1 MKKFLAIVLSV
12 VMVVALAAT
21 SFAGE
26 GEATWADYQQY
37 LIDTAGSNAPDLQ
50 EFTDQ
55 VMAINSWEELDQ
67 TVSPW
72 DQMFSTIG
80 LSTWEE
86 FAAGEVKGA
95 LVPAGET
102 MGGDTAEEG
111 ESEGESAEG
120 ESAEEAAPAE
130 EGESAA
136 EEAAE
141 GESAGD
147 EGGDSAGGSS
157 EDDLIALQNEED
169 GSALAPILETSF
181 TGTTLAYPRYATFI
195 NEDATGEL
203 ADDISWHNGAVYSEA
218 GEYTVSAN
226 IVMNSTADGSDT
238 NDFSGL
244 GAAVVAAGEG
254 VFVTVENA
262 NIETT
267 GVAKL
272 ALFTDKG
279 AVSIVKNSTLTSNS
293 GTIYEGYMSTAD
305 QTLMVSPPWVLG
317 LGGEKCNTRT
327 TNLMGDYSAAAYID
341 STFNAAGWGALSVDS
356 GTNMYML
363 VINSEVNVGDSGYGA
378 YTIGN
383 STEDYYGVKENVSTY
398 VNIMTGGVS
407 TYQSYVGGQ
416 EIDLIQFN
424 GDQNEYEH
432 GQNGVAVATVKS
444 DNVAEGEVVN
454 SVLNSENFGFMCHSN
469 GSTGMNIVNILD
481 GTEVNTGDAIFL
493 VKKINSQFTVD
504 GATLNSAN
512 GVILQIIDND
522 DDYVGLDFSAEWG
535 TDNGYGHS
543 FGSHMPTFNQVFH
556 EEEGYANEFAV
567 NESDVADNWT
577 SELNITNTTVEGD
590 VWNSSGYVGS
600 NPATTLTVN
609 LGEGA
614 NLTGIISAGAFSHT
628 TKDATVGNGDWSG
641 ASALGH
647 VTNIVNSNGKN
658 LVIVNLTADAVWT
671 VNADCV
677 IDELNVE
684 DGAQVIVLEG
694 VKLIVAGEEYAAA
707 APAQEAA
714 EGGEAESKWE
724 AYKAYLAE
732 CLESDP
738 SFELYDQIKGEL
750 AEAKEED
757 YTGME
762 DGTMFG
768 VFAFWYGAEG
778 FEDFEIGDAAPA
790 ALTEH
795 EDPAAEAPDDKI
807 AG

>member
-1 MKKFLAIVLSV
+1 MKKLVAFLVSAI
-12 VMVVALAAT
+12 MVVTLAA
-21 SFAGE
+21 SVFAGA
-26 GEATWADYQQY
+26 EATWADYQQY

-67 TVSPW
+67 SVSPW
-72 DQMFSTIG
+72 DQMFTTIG

-86 FAAGEVKGA
+86 FQQGVVKEAG
-95 LVPAGET
+95 VPAGET
-102 MGGDTAEEG
+102 MAGGSDDA
-111 ESEGESAEG
+111 GESAEG
-120 ESAEEAAPAE
+120 ESAEGEG

-141 GESAGD
+141 GESAGG
-147 EGGDSAGGSS
+147 EGEGESGGDSAGSS
-157 EDDLIALQNEED
+157 EDALIALQNEED

-181 TGTTLAYPRYATFI
+181 TGTKLAYPRFATFI
-195 NEDATGEL
+195 NEDAEGEL
-203 ADDISWHNGAVYSEA
+203 VDDISWHNGAVYSEA

-226 IVMNSTADGSDT
+226 IVMDTDADGSDT

-279 AVSIVKNSTLTSNS
+279 AVSIVKNSTFTSNS

-317 LGGEKCNTRT
+317 LGGPKCNTRT
-327 TNLMGDYSAAAYID
+327 TNLMGDYSVAAYID

-356 GTNMYML
+356 GTNMHMV

-383 STEDYYGVKENVSTY
+383 STEDYYGVTENVSTY
-398 VNIMTGGVS
+398 VNIMTGGIS
-407 TYQSYVGGQ
+407 TYQAYEGGQ
-416 EIDLIQFN
+416 EIEVVQFD
-424 GDQNEYEH
+424 GEQNEYEH
-432 GQNGVAVATVKS
+432 GIGGSVVATVKS
-444 DNVAEGEVVN
+444 EAVAEGEVVN

-469 GSTGMNIVNILD
+469 GSTGMNIVNILA

-493 VKKINSQFTVD
+493 VKKINSEFNVD
-504 GATLNSAN
+504 GAVLNSAN

-535 TDNGYGHS
+535 EDNGYGHS
-543 FGSHMPTFNQVFH
+543 YGSHMPTFNQVFH
-556 EEEGYANEFAV
+556 EEEGYSNEFAV

-577 SELNITNTTVEGD
+577 SELNITNTVVEGN

-614 NLTGIISAGAFSHT
+614 ELTGIISAGAFSHT
-628 TKDATVGNGDWSG
+628 TKDATVGDGDWSG

-658 LVIVNLTADAVWT
+658 LVIVELSADAVWNVT
-671 VNADCV
+671 EDCV
-677 IDELNVE
+677 IDELNVY
-684 DGAQVIVLEG
+684 DDAVVVIPEG
-694 VKLIVAGEEYAAA
+694 VTLTIGGEEITNATLV
-707 APAQEAA
+707 A
-714 EGGEAESKWE
+714 E
-724 AYKAYLAE
+724 
-732 CLESDP
+732 
-738 SFELYDQIKGEL
+738 EL
-750 AEAKEED
+750 AA
-757 YTGME
+757 
-762 DGTMFG
+762 
-768 VFAFWYGAEG
+768 
-778 FEDFEIGDAAPA
+778 
-790 ALTEH
+790 
-795 EDPAAEAPDDKI
+795 
-807 AG
+807 